1 VSASLHLTKHLSKRV
16 ATKPNKT
23 KQHQHQYQRTRR
35 VVKQLGHV
43 LLHRRRL
50 GGAEQRQELVV
61 GDKVEPRERGALG
74 LQVVGE
80 RALARVEAVG
90 ERAQLVEAVLV
101 GWLVMIVG

>member
-1 VSASLHLTKHLSKRV
+1 MLQTAANLSKQNNIN
-16 ATKPNKT
+16 TK
-23 KQHQHQYQRTRR
+23 RTRR

-90 ERAQLVEAVLV
+90 ERAQLVEADLV
-101 GWLVMIVG
+101 GWFVMIG